1 MNREKF
7 REDERMSGEINRRR
21 RRVGGGERD
30 EETCIKILQ
39 TMRVGQICTLKAL
52 QFALDNNY
60 KTHLREYI

>member
-1 MNREKF
+1 
-7 REDERMSGEINRRR
+7 MSGEINRRR